1 MSYFPFMIDIENKKC
16 LVVGGGNIACHK
28 IQILVDF
35 GVYIYVVAEDISK
48 SVMDLSCNHEKI
60 HIYNR
65 AFKDEDIH
73 DMDMVV
79 AATDDEALNYHISDV
94 CKSMKIPVN
103 AVDMKTACS
112 FIFPAMI
119 KDKDMLVTVST
130 GGQSPAA
137 SAYIKKKIKSN
148 IPDYYGDMIETI
160 GQYRDMI
167 LTQVDNSRDRKEI
180 FMELLEYGDAHNGDI
195 PEELVYSLVHN
206 KKRVD

>member
-1 MSYFPFMIDIENKKC
+1 
-16 LVVGGGNIACHK
+16 
-28 IQILVDF
+28 
-35 GVYIYVVAEDISK
+35 
-48 SVMDLSCNHEKI
+48 
-60 HIYNR
+60 
-65 AFKDEDIH
+65 
-73 DMDMVV
+73 MDMVV

-103 AVDMKTACS
+103 AVDMKDACS

-195 PEELVYSLVHN
+195 PEELVYSLVNN